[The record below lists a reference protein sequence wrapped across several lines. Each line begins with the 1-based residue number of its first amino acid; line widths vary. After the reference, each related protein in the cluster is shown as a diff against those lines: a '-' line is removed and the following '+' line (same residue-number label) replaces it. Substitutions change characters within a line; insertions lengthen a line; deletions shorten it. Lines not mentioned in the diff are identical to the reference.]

1 MSFAEFTNNKN
12 KGVLWGILQEG
23 GVFNNIPSTMFHNV
37 KNIFEMS
44 ILSMKQEFDLF
55 FDKNDEG
62 DDDYDKKAADMII
75 NSNKIV
81 IKKVIDEVNKIKI
94 HNENSMKQA
103 QAQAQAQSHS
113 HSHSHSQSH
122 SQPQPQLQQNMRPVP
137 SQPMLPPI
145 ATSSTKKSKIEEIY
159 RADDIK
165 NTRMSELEIRLKEKQ
180 AEMDT
185 MLNNKKPEY
194 IDFSDKALGINK
206 DSDLYDKKLAGDEME
221 RLLAEALASRE
232 RELDKLNIDADRGSG
247 SGSGS
252 GSDHGIGGVVDGSEG
267 SVSSDSRRIPTNKI
281 VAKRP
286 RESKNVTFNDADN
299 TKVEYENQDYDKTD
313 SIVESGEGGERGEIG
328 DTNTLSFFSKL
339 KTKKDNN
346 AANTRSMDKIRIPLD
361 DIMNMA
367 NRSDDESENYNE
379 GMQLRVQE
387 MHNFRG
393 SKNRELGEVRE
404 TRETREWG
412 EMREMQKYVVLEQ
425 RIQSIQNDMTEIK
438 RNQELIL
445 SILEKKVH

>member
-23 GVFNNIPSTMFHNV
+23 GVFTNIPSSMFHSV

-62 DDDYDKKAADMII
+62 DDDYDKKAANMII

-81 IKKVIDEVNKIKI
+81 IKKVIDEVNKIKTY
-94 HNENSMKQA
+94 NENSMKQA
-103 QAQAQAQSHS
+103 QAQSQAQAQA
-113 HSHSHSQSH
+113 QPQQ
-122 SQPQPQLQQNMRPVP
+122 QPQPQPQQNMRPM
-137 SQPMLPPI
+137 PMLPPV

-185 MLNNKKPEY
+185 MLNNKKPEH
-194 IDFSDKALGINK
+194 IDFSDKGLGINK

-232 RELDKLNIDADRGSG
+232 RELDKLNIDSG
-247 SGSGS
+247 SSGDMMNGNGNGFAS
-252 GSDHGIGGVVDGSEG
+252 LGDSIDIG
-267 SVSSDSRRIPTNKI
+267 PTNKI

-299 TKVEYENQDYDKTD
+299 TKVEYEKQDYDKTD
-313 SIVESGEGGERGEIG
+313 TFSSVGGSGGVGDVGGGDVSIISE
-328 DTNTLSFFSKL
+328 DQDDTLSFYSKL
-339 KTKKDNN
+339 KMKKDNN
-346 AANTRSMDKIRIPLD
+346 VANTRSMSKIHIPLD

-367 NRSDDESENYNE
+367 NRSDDDNENYNE
-379 GMQLRVQE
+379 AMQLRVQE
-387 MHNFRG
+387 MHNFGG
-393 SKNRELGEVRE
+393 SRE

-425 RIQSIQNDMTEIK
+425 KIQGIQNDMNVIK
-438 RNQELIL
+438 KNQELIL
-445 SILEKKVH
+445 SILEKKVQ

>member
-23 GVFNNIPSTMFHNV
+23 GVFNNIPSSMFHNV

-103 QAQAQAQSHS
+103 QAQAQAQSQ
-113 HSHSHSQSH
+113 SHSHSQ
-122 SQPQPQLQQNMRPVP
+122 PQQNMRPVP

-185 MLNNKKPEY
+185 MLNNKKPEH

-252 GSDHGIGGVVDGSEG
+252 DHGIGGVVEGSEG
-267 SVSSDSRRIPTNKI
+267 SDSRRIPTNKI

-299 TKVEYENQDYDKTD
+299 TKVEYEKQDYDKTD
-313 SIVESGEGGERGEIG
+313 SIVESGEGGESGEVG

-339 KTKKDNN
+339 KTKKDNSVE
-346 AANTRSMDKIRIPLD
+346 NTKSMDKIRIPLD

-367 NRSDDESENYNE
+367 NRSDDENENHNE

-387 MHNFRG
+387 MHNFGG
-393 SKNRELGEVRE
+393 SKNREWGEV
-404 TRETREWG
+404 RETREWG

-425 RIQSIQNDMTEIK
+425 RIQGIQNDMNEIK

>member
-23 GVFNNIPSTMFHNV
+23 GVFTNIPSSMFHNV

-44 ILSMKQEFDLF
+44 ILSMKSEFDLF

-62 DDDYDKKAADMII
+62 DDDYDKKAADIII

-81 IKKVIDEVNKIKI
+81 IKKVIDEVNKIKT

-103 QAQAQAQSHS
+103 QAQAQAQA
-113 HSHSHSQSH
+113 
-122 SQPQPQLQQNMRPVP
+122 QPQPQPQQNMRPVP
-137 SQPMLPPI
+137 MQPMLPPV

-165 NTRMSELEIRLKEKQ
+165 KTRMSELEIRLKEKQ
-180 AEMDT
+180 TEMDN
-185 MLNNKKPEY
+185 MLNNKKPEH

-221 RLLAEALASRE
+221 RLLAQALASRE
-232 RELDKLNIDADRGSG
+232 RELDKLNIDVGSG
-247 SGSGS
+247 S
-252 GSDHGIGGVVDGSEG
+252 VVEGSEG
-267 SVSSDSRRIPTNKI
+267 SDSARIPANKI
-281 VAKRP
+281 IAKRP

-299 TKVEYENQDYDKTD
+299 TKVEYEKQDYDKTD
-313 SIVESGEGGERGEIG
+313 SVVQSGQGSEGVEVGEGG

-346 AANTRSMDKIRIPLD
+346 ATNIKTADKRHIPLD

-367 NRSDDESENYNE
+367 NRSDDENENHNE

-387 MHNFRG
+387 MHNFGG
-393 SKNRELGEVRE
+393 SRE

-412 EMREMQKYVVLEQ
+412 EMREMQKYIVLDQ
-425 RIQSIQNDMTEIK
+425 KIQGIQNDMNAIK
-438 RNQELIL
+438 KNQELIL
-445 SILEKKVH
+445 SILEKKMH